1 MFKFLKNQKKPE
13 TLENVLGYVKE
24 LEKEVVRLSGEI
36 DKLKKE
42 SVFFTKKAGVE
53 RYNPFPGTGGNQ
65 SFSVAI
71 LDGNKDGVIITSIY
85 GREGN
90 RIYAKS
96 IKRGISEYPLSEEE
110 KKLITN
116 KND

>member
-1 MFKFLKNQKKPE
+1 MFDFLKNQKKPE
-13 TLENVLGYVKE
+13 TLENVLEYVKG
-24 LEKEVVRLSGEI
+24 LEKEIARLSGEV

-42 SVFFTKKAGVE
+42 SVFFTKKAELE

-65 SFSVAI
+65 SFSVAM

-90 RIYAKS
+90 RIYAKP
-96 IKRGISEYPLSEEE
+96 IRAGTSEYSLSDEE
-110 KKLITN
+110 KELIA
-116 KND
+116 KQK